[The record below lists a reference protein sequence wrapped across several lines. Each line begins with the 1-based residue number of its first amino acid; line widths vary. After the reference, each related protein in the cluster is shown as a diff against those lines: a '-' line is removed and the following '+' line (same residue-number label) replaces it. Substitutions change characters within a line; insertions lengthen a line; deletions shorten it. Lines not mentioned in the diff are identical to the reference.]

1 MMIWISRTLSG
12 KKEGFKR
19 EILDL
24 FNVAKMQ
31 HKSQKF
37 NFSSKIQVLFS
48 IYYKFIPV
56 LIKTKN

>member
-19 EILDL
+19 EIIDL
-24 FNVAKMQ
+24 FTVAKMQ
-31 HKSQKF
+31 HKLQKF
-37 NFSSKIQVLFS
+37 HFSIKIQVLFL
-48 IYYKFIPV
+48 IYCKFIPV